1 MSRTFYHQADNI
13 GKTHKKR
20 CSTLLYP
27 DIMRPMGKKKN
38 NRVNSGQVIIPNG
51 HPNPPT
57 PNEMDVALVLSRHYQ
72 TTVEFIVPVDDY
84 KRKSA
89 DVLMQDVVWEIKCPA
104 GASKSTIRNQFRRA
118 SKQSKCI
125 IIDTRRTK
133 LKYQNIE
140 KSVLFEIKERP
151 YIKKVI
157 LIDKSEKVIEIQI

>member
-1 MSRTFYHQADNI
+1 MS
-13 GKTHKKR
+13 
-20 CSTLLYP
+20 
-27 DIMRPMGKKKN
+27 KKKSK
-38 NRVNSGQVIIPNG
+38 RMNSGKVIIPNG

-57 PNEMDVALVLSRHYQ
+57 PHEMDVALVLSRHYQ
-72 TTVEFIVPVDDY
+72 NTVEFIVPIDDY

-89 DVLMQDVVWEIKCPA
+89 DILMQGVVWEIKCPT

-125 IIDTRRTK
+125 IIDVRRTK
-133 LKYQNIE
+133 LEYHIVE

-157 LIDKSEKVIEIQI
+157 LIDIFEKVIEIQM